1 MEGEK
6 LSEEPNDKVVDKE
19 KLKAEFIA
27 QLRADEASGDLINFE
42 YVRSYREAVIR
53 PEVAEFFEDSE

>member
-1 MEGEK
+1 M
-6 LSEEPNDKVVDKE
+6 SEEPNDEMVDKE
-19 KLKAEFIA
+19 KLKAEFLA

-42 YVRSYREAVIR
+42 YVRSYSETVIR

>member
-1 MEGEK
+1 M
-6 LSEEPNDKVVDKE
+6 SEEPNDEMVDKE
-19 KLKAEFIA
+19 KLKAEFLA

-42 YVRSYREAVIR
+42 YLRSYSETVIR

>member
-1 MEGEK
+1 
-6 LSEEPNDKVVDKE
+6 LSVEPNDEVVDKE

-27 QLRADEASGDLINFE
+27 QLRGDEASGDLINFE